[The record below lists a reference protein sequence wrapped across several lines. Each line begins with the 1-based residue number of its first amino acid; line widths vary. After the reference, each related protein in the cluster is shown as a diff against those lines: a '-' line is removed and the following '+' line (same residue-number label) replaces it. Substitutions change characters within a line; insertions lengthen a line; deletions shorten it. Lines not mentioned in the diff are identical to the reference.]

1 MASLAAAKMRS
12 PESDRPMEDPMA
24 EQDIA
29 AVQRQHSDAL
39 MARANVTGV
48 GIGERAGR
56 PVIQVLVERKLPLEQ
71 LRPEDVI
78 PSELDG
84 WETDVVEVGRPV
96 ALDREE
102 GDGDDG

>member
-1 MASLAAAKMRS
+1 
-12 PESDRPMEDPMA
+12 MA
-24 EQDIA
+24 EQDVA
-29 AVQRQHSDAL
+29 AVQRQYSDAL
-39 MARANVTGV
+39 MALANVTGV

-56 PVIQVLVERKLPLEQ
+56 SVIQVLVERKLPVEQ
-71 LRPEDVI
+71 LRTEDVV

-102 GDGDDG
+102 GEGDDG

>member
-1 MASLAAAKMRS
+1 
-12 PESDRPMEDPMA
+12 MA

>member
-12 PESDRPMEDPMA
+12 SESDRPMEDPMA
-24 EQDIA
+24 ELDIA

-39 MARANVTGV
+39 MALPNVIGV

-56 PVIQVLVERKLPLEQ
+56 PVIQVLVERKLPVEQ
-71 LRPEDVI
+71 LRREDVV

-84 WETDVVEVGRPV
+84 WETNVVEVGRPV

-102 GDGDDG
+102 GEGDDG

>member
-1 MASLAAAKMRS
+1 MASLAAAKMGS
-12 PESDRPMEDPMA
+12 PVSDQPMEDPMA

-29 AVQRQHSDAL
+29 AVQRQHTDAL
-39 MARANVTGV
+39 MALPNVTGV

-71 LRPEDVI
+71 LRPGDVV

-84 WETDVVEVGRPV
+84 WGTDVVEVGRPI

-102 GDGDDG
+102 GEGDDG